1 MRYVLVGVAFLFMAC
16 EGFKFEATMCDS
28 LQPGE
33 VSIQCRAYSE
43 EEAQKA
49 TEHKLYDKGE
59 CLKCKKSQKIE
70 IRK

>member
-1 MRYVLVGVAFLFMAC
+1 MRYVLVSVAFLFMAC

-28 LQPGE
+28 LQQGE
-33 VSIQCRAYSE
+33 FSTECRAYSE

-49 TEHKLYDKGE
+49 TEHKFNDKGE
-59 CLKCKKSQKIE
+59 CLKCKKAQKIE